1 MKIRTGINMN
11 YNPLRRINTY
21 EAKTI
26 KKVKEKDWEKEKIE
40 RKKTEVR
47 SLERS
52 GNIYQNNLNMSQMES
67 GLISLFS
74 LMGP

>member
-11 YNPLRRINTY
+11 YNPLGRINTY

-26 KKVKEKDWEKEKIE
+26 KKVKEKDWEKKKIE